1 MHKVEAG
8 HADVKSDKNGIV
20 SFTELSYGTYYVK
33 EIAAPKGYQLSTEVR
48 MVTVDGEVVDAG
60 TFDNELIIVEKGS
73 IQFTKV
79 EKGTGKQLE
88 GATFRLYMD
97 KECTKEAGHADV
109 KSNED
114 GIVSFTNLPY
124 GTYYVKEI
132 VAPEGYQLSTEIRK
146 VTVDKEKVDE
156 KRFDNVLIKD
166 ETELGSIKIMK
177 IDSKNKEVLE
187 GAEFALYQGERFI
200 STGKT
205 DKHGIVTFEKLPY
218 GTYYIKETKAPEGYQ
233 LSDAVITIGVNGN
246 QTVEIEFENHLIEK
260 EVITDSPEDDSS
272 NIQVLVPEE
281 PLASNPAGGVTE
293 DSEDHNKTN
302 IDVIDRLPQ
311 TGDTSSRILI
321 TLGIVLIMAGILLLT
336 KRAKR

>member
-79 EKGTGKQLE
+79 EKGTNKKLE
-88 GATFRLYMD
+88 GAIFRLYVD

-156 KRFDNVLIKD
+156 KRFDNVPIKD

-233 LSDAVITIGVNGN
+233 LSDAVITIEVNGN